1 MSSKENYIVF
11 IDLDKTLL
19 TVNSGKVLA
28 WAAYKEGLLSN
39 RNLIK
44 AISLSLIYKLHLINS
59 VKTTVLMVEWL
70 KGLSETAVE
79 NFAKKVTEQKLINLI
94 RPSMIEEINK
104 HKKQKARII
113 ILSAALPYIC
123 QPLANHLN
131 LDGVI
136 CSTMEID
143 QGLFTGK
150 PQGKMCME
158 EEKAVRIREYCQKNN
173 FNLQDAYCYGDSYS
187 DRFVLDI
194 VGNPVCVNPDNRLDK
209 LAIAKAWILMN

>member
-1 MSSKENYIVF
+1 MSAKEKYIVF

-28 WAAYKEGLLSN
+28 WAAYKEGLLSTV
-39 RNLIK
+39 NLIR
-44 AISLSLIYKLHLINS
+44 AIFLSIIYKLHLINS
-59 VKTTVLMVEWL
+59 VKITVLMVEWL
-70 KGLSETAVE
+70 KDIPETVVQS
-79 NFAKKVTEQKLINLI
+79 FAKKVVEQKLIDLI

-131 LDGVI
+131 LEGVI
-136 CSTMEID
+136 CSTMEIE

-150 PQGKMCME
+150 PQDKMCME
-158 EEKAVRIREYCQKNN
+158 EEKAVRIREYCQNN
-173 FNLQDAYCYGDSYS
+173 DFNLKDTFCYGDSYS
-187 DRFVLDI
+187 DRFVLEI
-194 VGNPVCVNPDNRLDK
+194 VGNPVCVNPDNRLHK
-209 LAIAKAWILMN
+209 LAITRAWLVM